1 MAISVVH
8 VNVPPA
14 VNAGANQTITLPID
28 TASLSGTAS
37 DSDGVVSSTLW
48 AKVSGTGTVTFA
60 NANALATTATFPGA
74 GTYVLSLT
82 ATDNNGASTSSN
94 VTITVNPVAVN
105 MALKFNGTN
114 NRVTFGAAPGL
125 NAQSFTLETWFKREG
140 PGVMANTGTGGV
152 NAVPLITKGVAETDA
167 IDNKDMNYFLGI
179 DQLKRVLVADFE
191 DMTTSGNHPVSGTT
205 VICDGVWYHAAVTYD
220 STTGTW
226 RVYLNGNLETQLVLS
241 SPFMPRFDSIQHA
254 GLGTAMNSSGTATG
268 AFQGTMDEARIWNVV
283 RTQAEI
289 QAAMGAA
296 LPGAQTGLK
305 GRWAMDEAPAP
316 RSPTAPATTSTAR
329 PPTTGS
335 FWVSGTPFVSTPLAS
350 GPTACVSP
358 ARRQRPTT

>member
-1 MAISVVH
+1 MTGVNDAPVAVGDSYTTGENTPLTVGAPGVLANDTDGESDPLNALVVTGPAHGSLSLNINGSFTYTPAGELQRIRQLHLPRERRPGAVGAAATVAISVVH
-8 VNVPPA
+8 VNVPPS

-48 AKVSGTGTVTFA
+48 AKVSGIGTVTFA

-140 PGVMANTGTGGV
+140 PGVMANTGTG
-152 NAVPLITKGVAETDA
+152 
-167 IDNKDMNYFLGI
+167 
-179 DQLKRVLVADFE
+179 
-191 DMTTSGNHPVSGTT
+191 
-205 VICDGVWYHAAVTYD
+205 
-220 STTGTW
+220 
-226 RVYLNGNLETQLVLS
+226 
-241 SPFMPRFDSIQHA
+241 
-254 GLGTAMNSSGTATG
+254 
-268 AFQGTMDEARIWNVV
+268 
-283 RTQAEI
+283 
-289 QAAMGAA
+289 
-296 LPGAQTGLK
+296 
-305 GRWAMDEAPAP
+305 
-316 RSPTAPATTSTAR
+316 
-329 PPTTGS
+329 
-335 FWVSGTPFVSTPLAS
+335 
-350 GPTACVSP
+350 
-358 ARRQRPTT
+358 RRQRRAARHEGRR